1 MTTSVPV
8 RRDRV
13 GSEQARVFSG
23 SDDRGT
29 AFALLVNRSG
39 RADGA
44 YRRFAD
50 TMLTYPV
57 GLARYMAKKPH
68 PYDANTWQ
76 TAFGVLPAL
85 TGTDVEHLG
94 GRLDAAGTARGILD
108 AMAPETR
115 GEIEQVTAFA
125 DLIGQLAGPAIS
137 AHLRGAEKYSVVG
150 LALTVGSGDGAEEFD
165 GRLHTV
171 TFEVSVGAVNAG
183 LLVDYEVRRT
193 SARFTG
199 DVEALHAVFRKP
211 SSEELD
217 VLRASLHYRELTA

>member
-13 GSEQARVFSG
+13 GSAQARVFSG
-23 SDDRGT
+23 SDDHGT

-39 RADGA
+39 RADEA

-57 GLARYMAKKPH
+57 GLARYVAKKSD
-68 PYDANTWQ
+68 PYDADTWQ

-85 TGTDVEHLG
+85 AGADVEHLG
-94 GRLDAAGTARGILD
+94 GRLDGAETARGILD

-115 GEIEQVTAFA
+115 GEVEQDKAFA
-125 DLIGQLAGPAIS
+125 DLIGLLAGPAIS

-150 LALTVGSGDGAEEFD
+150 LALTVGIGDGAEEFD
-165 GRLHTV
+165 GRLHTF
-171 TFEVSVGAVNAG
+171 TFEVSVGAVDAG
-183 LLVDYEVRRT
+183 LRADYDVRRT

-199 DVEALHAVFRKP
+199 DEEALHKVFRKP

-217 VLRASLHYRELTA
+217 LLRASLHYRELTA